1 MHKKVWEGDK
11 MSDFLYTTKG
21 YAIEV
26 CCIRQTVMGDVACC
40 VFYDKSKWLKIRKN
54 DKGDYIEVRHQ
65 GKYYGRCYLFN

>member
-1 MHKKVWEGDK
+1 

-21 YAIEV
+21 YVIEV

-40 VFYDKSKWLKIRKN
+40 VFYDKRKWLKIRRN
-54 DKGDYIEVRHQ
+54 DKGSYIEVRHQ